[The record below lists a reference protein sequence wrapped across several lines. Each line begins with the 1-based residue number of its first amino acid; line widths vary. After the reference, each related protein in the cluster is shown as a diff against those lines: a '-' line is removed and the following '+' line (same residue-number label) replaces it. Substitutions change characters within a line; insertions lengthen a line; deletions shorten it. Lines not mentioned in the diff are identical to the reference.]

1 MAGKKVTKS
10 AASKTTAKAT
20 TKDTKKVNTVA
31 KNKTANKDFVKVVEN
46 HLFVI
51 VLVVLAAFALFAIG
65 MAAGAAIT
73 LS

>member
-20 TKDTKKVNTVA
+20 AKDTKKTSTVA
-31 KNKTANKDFVKVVEN
+31 KTKNANKDFIKVVEN
-46 HLFVI
+46 HIFVI
-51 VLVVLAAFALFAIG
+51 VLIVLAAFALFAIG

-73 LS
+73 LT

>member
-1 MAGKKVTKS
+1 MAGKKVTKTT
-10 AASKTTAKAT
+10 ASKATAKAMT
-20 TKDTKKVNTVA
+20 TKKANPVA
-31 KNKTANKDFVKVVEN
+31 KTKAAEKDFVKIVEN